1 MKRIQYI
8 AIAALATGFMTL
20 QSCLDLDEPTDD
32 FRPNDITIDEGDIA
46 GNADSVN
53 LINYK
58 ALYTEQQ
65 VDAAAKSLDKYFGM
79 FTTAQYYMCGG
90 KIEDNGSI
98 LRPVSHAYQRYY
110 TLPDVYAQYGVVPHS
125 DFAFAGALVS
135 SYNVSPDWIAGPNGK
150 FIGARNC
157 LTPLLNHKSS
167 NFIPEVKAIA
177 LLLYNYAAIEDVD
190 MYGTIPYNDFKAN
203 KVNPPFKYDDMKTI
217 YTAAEANID
226 TIVNCL
232 RYFDSKPAWYQA
244 KVKGIVNT
252 FSELT
257 RDEKNGVHDM
267 ETWVRFA
274 NSLKLR
280 MAMHMVKAE
289 PQMAQ
294 KWAEEAVKSGVIDD
308 LKYEVGMFPSAYGGV
323 HPLVDI
329 SEVWHDMRFS
339 ASFISLLKSL
349 THPYRSSLCMKNS
362 GDLNNGQG
370 VTLPA
375 ESDQVGIRS
384 GIHTGKGQ
392 TYGSNQFVGFSRIN
406 PKLIEKVP
414 LYLFKWS
421 EIDFLRAEGA
431 LRGWDMGGKAELFY
445 NRAIENSPLFEP
457 GTKFYKGLKSVLLKK
472 YVNVEKPTPYMYK
485 DPTGSSPDMESVTKI
500 GVKWNEA
507 DSKETKLEK
516 IITQKYIALF
526 PNSMEAWGEMRR
538 TGYPRMFPVLNVEEG
553 DGSLK
558 PGDLVR
564 RILFPNSDEASLK
577 DIQTTGLKALGGPDR
592 QATRVWWDVKGKGN
606 F

>member
-8 AIAALATGFMTL
+8 AIAALTTGFMTL
-20 QSCLDLDEPTDD
+20 QSCLDFDEPTDD
-32 FRPNDITIDEGDIA
+32 FRPNDITIDEGDIV
-46 GNADSVN
+46 GEADSVN

-58 ALYTEQQ
+58 ALYTEEQ

-98 LRPVSHAYQRYY
+98 SRPVSHAWQRYY

-167 NFIPEVKAIA
+167 DSIPEVKAIA
-177 LLLYNYAAIEDVD
+177 LLLYNYVAIENVD
-190 MYGTIPYNDFKAN
+190 MYGTIPYNDLKAN
-203 KVNPPFKYDDMKTI
+203 KVDPPFKYDDMKTI
-217 YTAAEANID
+217 YTGVEANID

-244 KVKGIVNT
+244 KVKDIVNN
-252 FSELT
+252 FSEVT
-257 RDEKNGVHDM
+257 RDDKNGVQNM

-289 PQMAQ
+289 PQLAQ

-308 LKYEVGMFPSAYGGV
+308 LKYEVGMFPSAYGKV
-323 HPLVDI
+323 HPLVEI

-349 THPYRSSLCMKNS
+349 THPYSFSLCMRNS
-362 GDLNNGQG
+362 GNLFNDQG

-375 ESDQVGIRS
+375 ETDQVGIRS
-384 GIHTGKGQ
+384 GIHTGMGQ
-392 TYGSNQFVGFSRIN
+392 SYGSNQFIGFSRIN
-406 PKLIEKVP
+406 KMLIENAP
-414 LYLFKWS
+414 LYLFKWA

-445 NRAIENSPLFEP
+445 TRAIENSSIFEP
-457 GTKFYKGLKSVLLKK
+457 GSDLYNSFKPVLSQ
-472 YVNVEKPTPYMYK
+472 YGSVEKPVAYTYK
-485 DPTGSSPDMESVTKI
+485 DPTGSSPDMEGVTKI

-507 DSKETKLEK
+507 DDKETKLEK

-538 TGYPRMFPVLNVEEG
+538 TGYPKMFPVLNVEEG

-564 RILFPNSDEASLK
+564 RILFPNSDDASLK
-577 DIQTTGLKALGGPDR
+577 DIQATGLKALGGPDQ

>member
-8 AIAALATGFMTL
+8 AIAALTTGFMTL
-20 QSCLDLDEPTDD
+20 QSCLDFDEPTDD
-32 FRPNDITIDEGDIA
+32 FRPNDITIDEGDIV
-46 GNADSVN
+46 GEADSVN

-58 ALYTEQQ
+58 ALYTEEQ

-98 LRPVSHAYQRYY
+98 SRPVSHAWQRYY

-167 NFIPEVKAIA
+167 DSIPEVKAIA
-177 LLLYNYAAIEDVD
+177 LLLYNYAAIENVD

-203 KVNPPFKYDDMKTI
+203 KVDPPFKYDDMKTI
-217 YTAAEANID
+217 YTGVEANID

-244 KVKGIVNT
+244 KVKDIVNN
-252 FSELT
+252 FSEVT
-257 RDEKNGVHDM
+257 RDDKNGVQNM

-289 PQMAQ
+289 PQLAQ

-308 LKYEVGMFPSAYGGV
+308 LKYEVGMFPSAYGKV
-323 HPLVDI
+323 HPLVEI

-349 THPYRSSLCMKNS
+349 THPYSFSLCMRNS
-362 GDLNNGQG
+362 GNLFNDQG

-375 ESDQVGIRS
+375 ETDQVGIRS
-384 GIHTGKGQ
+384 GIHTGMGQ
-392 TYGSNQFVGFSRIN
+392 SYGSNQFIGLS
-406 PKLIEKVP
+406 LIH
-414 LYLFKWS
+414 
-421 EIDFLRAEGA
+421 I
-431 LRGWDMGGKAELFY
+431 
-445 NRAIENSPLFEP
+445 
-457 GTKFYKGLKSVLLKK
+457 
-472 YVNVEKPTPYMYK
+472 
-485 DPTGSSPDMESVTKI
+485 
-500 GVKWNEA
+500 
-507 DSKETKLEK
+507 
-516 IITQKYIALF
+516 
-526 PNSMEAWGEMRR
+526 
-538 TGYPRMFPVLNVEEG
+538 
-553 DGSLK
+553 
-558 PGDLVR
+558 
-564 RILFPNSDEASLK
+564 
-577 DIQTTGLKALGGPDR
+577 
-592 QATRVWWDVKGKGN
+592 
-606 F
+606 

>member
-8 AIAALATGFMTL
+8 AIAALTTGFMTL
-20 QSCLDLDEPTDD
+20 QSCLDFDEPTDD
-32 FRPNDITIDEGDIA
+32 FRPNDITIDEGDIV
-46 GNADSVN
+46 GEADSVN

-58 ALYTEQQ
+58 ALYTEEQ

-98 LRPVSHAYQRYY
+98 SRPVSHAWQRYY

-167 NFIPEVKAIA
+167 DSIPEVKAIA
-177 LLLYNYAAIEDVD
+177 LLLYNYAAIENVD

-203 KVNPPFKYDDMKTI
+203 KVDPPFKYDDMKTI
-217 YTAAEANID
+217 YTGVEANID

-244 KVKGIVNT
+244 KVKDIVNN
-252 FSELT
+252 FSEVT
-257 RDEKNGVHDM
+257 RDDKNGVQNM

-289 PQMAQ
+289 PQLAQ

-308 LKYEVGMFPSAYGGV
+308 LKYEVGMFPSAYGKV
-323 HPLVDI
+323 HPLVEI

-349 THPYRSSLCMKNS
+349 THPYSFSLCMRNS
-362 GDLNNGQG
+362 GNLFNDQG

-375 ESDQVGIRS
+375 ETDQVGIRS
-384 GIHTGKGQ
+384 GIHTGMGQ
-392 TYGSNQFVGFSRIN
+392 SYGSNQFIGFSRIN
-406 PKLIEKVP
+406 KMLIENAP
-414 LYLFKWS
+414 LYLFKWA

-445 NRAIENSPLFEP
+445 TRAIENSSIFEP
-457 GTKFYKGLKSVLLKK
+457 GSDLYNSFKPVLSQ
-472 YVNVEKPTPYMYK
+472 YGSVEKPVAYTYK
-485 DPTGSSPDMESVTKI
+485 DPTGSSPDMEGVTKI

-507 DSKETKLEK
+507 DDKETKLEK

-538 TGYPRMFPVLNVEEG
+538 TGYPKMFPVLNVEEG

-564 RILFPNSDEASLK
+564 RILFPNSDDASLK
-577 DIQTTGLKALGGPDR
+577 DIQATGLKALGGPDQ

>member
-8 AIAALATGFMTL
+8 AIAALTTGFMTL
-20 QSCLDLDEPTDD
+20 QSCLDFDEPTDD
-32 FRPNDITIDEGDIA
+32 FRPNDITIDEGDIV
-46 GNADSVN
+46 GEADSVN

-58 ALYTEQQ
+58 ALYTEEQ
-65 VDAAAKSLDKYFGM
+65 VDAAAKSLDKYLGM
-79 FTTAQYYMCGG
+79 LKVAQYCMRGG
-90 KIEDNGSI
+90 KEGQY
-98 LRPVSHAYQRYY
+98 PVSHAYQRIY

-125 DFAFAGALVS
+125 DFAFASELIS
-135 SYNVSPDWIAGPNGK
+135 SYHASQDWISGPNSQ
-150 FIGARNC
+150 FMGARTS
-157 LTPLLNHKSS
+157 LTPLLNHKSCDS
-167 NFIPEVKAIA
+167 IPEVKAIA
-177 LLLYNYAAIEDVD
+177 LLLYNYAAIENVD

-203 KVNPPFKYDDMKTI
+203 KVDPPFKYDDMKTI
-217 YTAAEANID
+217 YTGAEANID

-244 KVKGIVNT
+244 KVNDIVNT
-252 FSELT
+252 FSEVT
-257 RDEKNGVHDM
+257 RDQRNGVQNM

-289 PQMAQ
+289 PQLAQ

-308 LKYEVGMFPSAYGGV
+308 LKYEVGMFPSIYGGA
-323 HPLVDI
+323 HPLVEI
-329 SEVWHDMRFS
+329 SESWADMRFS
-339 ASFISLLKSL
+339 ASFVSLLKSL
-349 THPYRSSLCMKNS
+349 THPYRFSLCMKNS
-362 GDLNNGQG
+362 GDLSNDQG

-392 TYGSNQFVGFSRIN
+392 SYGSNQFVGFSRIN
-406 PKLIEKVP
+406 KFLIEKAP
-414 LYLFKWS
+414 LYLFKWA

-431 LRGWDMGGKAELFY
+431 LRGWDMGGKAEQFY
-445 NRAIENSPLFEP
+445 TRAIENSSFLEP
-457 GTKFYKGLKSVLLKK
+457 GSELSNQLKSILSQ
-472 YVNVEKPTPYMYK
+472 YANVEKPAAYTYK

-507 DSKETKLEK
+507 DDKETKLEK

-538 TGYPRMFPVLNVEEG
+538 TGYPKMFPVLNVEEG

-564 RILFPNSDEASLK
+564 RILFPNSDDASLK
-577 DIQTTGLKALGGPDR
+577 DIQATGLKALGGADQ

>member
-20 QSCLDLDEPTDD
+20 QSCLDFDEPTDD
-32 FRPNDITIDEGDIA
+32 FRPNDITIDEGDIV
-46 GNADSVN
+46 GEADSVN

-58 ALYTEQQ
+58 ALYTEEQ
-65 VDAAAKSLDKYFGM
+65 VDAAVKSLDKYLGM
-79 FTTAQYYMCGG
+79 LKVAQYCMRGG
-90 KIEDNGSI
+90 KEGQY
-98 LRPVSHAYQRYY
+98 PVSHAYQRIY

-125 DFAFAGALVS
+125 DFAFASELIS
-135 SYNVSPDWIAGPNGK
+135 SYHASQDWISGPNGQ
-150 FIGARNC
+150 FMGARTS
-157 LTPLLNHKSS
+157 LTPLLNHKSCDS
-167 NFIPEVKAIA
+167 IPEVKAIA
-177 LLLYNYAAIEDVD
+177 LLLYNYAAIENVD

-203 KVNPPFKYDDMKTI
+203 KVDPPFKYDDMKTI
-217 YTAAEANID
+217 YTGAEANID

-244 KVKGIVNT
+244 KVKDIVNN
-252 FSELT
+252 FSEVT
-257 RDEKNGVHDM
+257 RDDKNGVQNM

-289 PQMAQ
+289 PQLAQ

-308 LKYEVGMFPSAYGGV
+308 LKYEVALFPSIYGGV
-323 HPLVDI
+323 HPLVEI
-329 SEVWHDMRFS
+329 SESWADMRFS
-339 ASFISLLKSL
+339 ASFVSLLKSL
-349 THPYRSSLCMKNS
+349 THPYGFSLCMKNS
-362 GDLNNGQG
+362 GDLSNDQG

-375 ESDQVGIRS
+375 ETDQVGIRS

-392 TYGSNQFVGFSRIN
+392 SYGSNQFVGFSRVS
-406 PKLIEKVP
+406 KFLIEKAP
-414 LYLFKWS
+414 LYLFKWA

-445 NRAIENSPLFEP
+445 TRAIENSSIFEP
-457 GTKFYKGLKSVLLKK
+457 GSDLYNSFKPVLSQ
-472 YVNVEKPTPYMYK
+472 YGRVEKPVAYTYK
-485 DPTGSSPDMESVTKI
+485 DPTGSSPDMEGVTKI

-507 DSKETKLEK
+507 DDKETKLEK

-538 TGYPRMFPVLNVEEG
+538 TGYPKMFPVLNVEEG

-564 RILFPNSDEASLK
+564 RILFPNSDDASLK
-577 DIQTTGLKALGGPDR
+577 DIQATGLKALGGPDQ

>member
-8 AIAALATGFMTL
+8 AIAALTTGFMTL
-20 QSCLDLDEPTDD
+20 QSCLDFDEPTDD
-32 FRPNDITIDEGDIA
+32 FRPNDITIDEGDIV
-46 GNADSVN
+46 GEADSVN

-58 ALYTEQQ
+58 ALYTEEQ

-98 LRPVSHAYQRYY
+98 SRPVSHAWQRYY

-167 NFIPEVKAIA
+167 DSIPEVKAIA
-177 LLLYNYAAIEDVD
+177 LLLYNYAAIENVD

-203 KVNPPFKYDDMKTI
+203 KVDPPFKYDDMKTI
-217 YTAAEANID
+217 YTGVEANID

-244 KVKGIVNT
+244 KVKDIVNN
-252 FSELT
+252 FSEVT
-257 RDEKNGVHDM
+257 RDDKNGVQNM

-289 PQMAQ
+289 PQLAQ

-308 LKYEVGMFPSAYGGV
+308 LKYEVGMFPSAYGKV
-323 HPLVDI
+323 HPLVEI

-349 THPYRSSLCMKNS
+349 THPYSFSLCMRNS
-362 GDLNNGQG
+362 GNLFNDQG

-375 ESDQVGIRS
+375 ETDQVGIRS
-384 GIHTGKGQ
+384 GIHTGMGQ
-392 TYGSNQFVGFSRIN
+392 SYGSNQFIGFSRIN
-406 PKLIEKVP
+406 KMLIENAP
-414 LYLFKWS
+414 LYLFKWA

-445 NRAIENSPLFEP
+445 TRAIENSSIFEP
-457 GTKFYKGLKSVLLKK
+457 GSDLYNSFKPVLSQ
-472 YVNVEKPTPYMYK
+472 YGSVEKPVAYTYK
-485 DPTGSSPDMESVTKI
+485 DPTGSSPDMEGVTKI

-507 DSKETKLEK
+507 DDKETKLEK

-538 TGYPRMFPVLNVEEG
+538 TGYPKMFPVLNVEEG

-558 PGDLVR
+558 PGGLVR
-564 RILFPNSDEASLK
+564 RILFPNSDDASLK
-577 DIQTTGLKALGGPDR
+577 DIQATGLKALGGPDQ

>member
-8 AIAALATGFMTL
+8 AIAALTTGFMTL
-20 QSCLDLDEPTDD
+20 QSCLDFDEPTDD
-32 FRPNDITIDEGDIA
+32 FRPNDITIDEGDIV
-46 GNADSVN
+46 GDADSVN
-53 LINYK
+53 HINYK
-58 ALYTEQQ
+58 ALYTEEQ

-90 KIEDNGSI
+90 KIEEDGRIS
-98 LRPVSHAYQRYY
+98 RPVAHAWQRYY

-125 DFAFAGALVS
+125 DFAYAGALVS
-135 SYNVSPDWIAGPNGK
+135 SYNVSPDWISGPNGI

-167 NFIPEVKAIA
+167 DSIPEVKAIA
-177 LLLYNYAAIEDVD
+177 LLLYNYAAIENVD

-203 KVNPPFKYDDMKTI
+203 KVDPPFKYDDMKTI
-217 YTAAEANID
+217 YTGAEANID

-244 KVKGIVNT
+244 KVKDIVNK
-252 FSELT
+252 FSEVT
-257 RDEKNGVHDM
+257 QDKTNAVKNM
-267 ETWVRFA
+267 ETWARFA

-289 PQMAQ
+289 PQLAQ

-308 LKYEVGMFPSAYGGV
+308 LKYEVGMFPSIYGGV
-323 HPLVDI
+323 HPLVEL
-329 SEVWHDMRFS
+329 SEVWGDMRFS

-349 THPYRSSLCMKNS
+349 THPYSFSLCMRNS
-362 GDLNNGQG
+362 GNLSNDQG

-375 ESDQVGIRS
+375 ETDQVGIRS

-392 TYGSNQFVGFSRIN
+392 SYGSNQFIGFSRIN
-406 PKLIEKVP
+406 KMLIEKAP
-414 LYLFKWS
+414 LYLFKWA

-445 NRAIENSPLFEP
+445 TRAIENSSIFEP
-457 GTKFYKGLKSVLLKK
+457 GSDLYNSFKPVLSQ
-472 YVNVEKPTPYMYK
+472 YGRVEKPVAYTYK
-485 DPTGSSPDMESVTKI
+485 DPTGSSPDMEGVTKI
-500 GVKWNEA
+500 GVKWNET
-507 DSKETKLEK
+507 DDKETKLEK

-538 TGYPRMFPVLNVEEG
+538 TGYPKMFPVLNVEEG

-564 RILFPNSDEASLK
+564 RILFPNSDDASLK
-577 DIQTTGLKALGGPDR
+577 DIQATGLKALGGPDQ

>member
-8 AIAALATGFMTL
+8 AIAALTTGFMTL
-20 QSCLDLDEPTDD
+20 QSCLDFDEPTDD
-32 FRPNDITIDEGDIA
+32 FRPNDITIDEGDIV
-46 GNADSVN
+46 GEADSVN

-58 ALYTEQQ
+58 ALYTEEQ

-98 LRPVSHAYQRYY
+98 SRPVSHAWQRYY

-167 NFIPEVKAIA
+167 DSIPEVKAIA
-177 LLLYNYAAIEDVD
+177 LLLYNYAAIENVD

-203 KVNPPFKYDDMKTI
+203 KVDPPFKYDDMKTI
-217 YTAAEANID
+217 YTGVEANID

-244 KVKGIVNT
+244 KVKDIVNN
-252 FSELT
+252 FSEVT
-257 RDEKNGVHDM
+257 RDDKNGVQNM

-289 PQMAQ
+289 PQLAQ

-308 LKYEVGMFPSAYGGV
+308 LKYEVGMFPSAYGKV
-323 HPLVDI
+323 HPLVEI

-349 THPYRSSLCMKNS
+349 THPYSFSLCMRNS
-362 GDLNNGQG
+362 GNLFNDQG

-375 ESDQVGIRS
+375 ETDQVGIRS
-384 GIHTGKGQ
+384 GIHTGMGQ
-392 TYGSNQFVGFSRIN
+392 SYGSNQFIGFSRIN
-406 PKLIEKVP
+406 KMLIENAP
-414 LYLFKWS
+414 LYLFKWA

-445 NRAIENSPLFEP
+445 TRAIENSSIFEP
-457 GTKFYKGLKSVLLKK
+457 GSDLYNSFKPVLSQ
-472 YVNVEKPTPYMYK
+472 YGSVEKPVAYTYK
-485 DPTGSSPDMESVTKI
+485 DPTGSSPDMEGVTKI
-500 GVKWNEA
+500 GVKWNET
-507 DSKETKLEK
+507 DDKETKLEK

-538 TGYPRMFPVLNVEEG
+538 TGYPKMFPVLNVEEG

-564 RILFPNSDEASLK
+564 RILFPNSDDASLK
-577 DIQTTGLKALGGPDR
+577 DIQATGLKALGGPDQ

>member
-8 AIAALATGFMTL
+8 AIAALTTGFMTL
-20 QSCLDLDEPTDD
+20 QSCLDFDEPTDD
-32 FRPNDITIDEGDIA
+32 FRPNDITIDEGDIV
-46 GNADSVN
+46 GEADSVN

-79 FTTAQYYMCGG
+79 LKVAQYCMRGG
-90 KIEDNGSI
+90 KDGQY
-98 LRPVSHAYQRYY
+98 PVSHAYQRNY

-125 DFAFAGALVS
+125 DFAFASELIS
-135 SYNVSPDWIAGPNGK
+135 SYHASQDWIAGPNGQ
-150 FIGARNC
+150 FTGARTS
-157 LTPLLNHKSS
+157 LTPLLNHKSCDS
-167 NFIPEVKAIA
+167 IPEVKAIT
-177 LLLYNYAAIEDVD
+177 LLLYNYAAIENVD

-203 KVNPPFKYDDMKTI
+203 KVDPPFKYDDMKTI
-217 YTAAEANID
+217 YTGAEANID

-244 KVKGIVNT
+244 KVKDIVNN
-252 FSELT
+252 FSEVT
-257 RDEKNGVHDM
+257 RDDRNGVQNM
-267 ETWVRFA
+267 ETWIRFA

-289 PQMAQ
+289 PQLAQ

-308 LKYEVGMFPSAYGGV
+308 LKYEVGMFPSIYGGA
-323 HPLVDI
+323 HPLVEI
-329 SEVWHDMRFS
+329 SESWADIRFS
-339 ASFISLLKSL
+339 ASFVSLLKSL
-349 THPYRSSLCMKNS
+349 THPYRFSLCMKNS
-362 GDLNNGQG
+362 GDLSNDQG

-392 TYGSNQFVGFSRIN
+392 SYGSNPFVGFSRIN
-406 PKLIEKVP
+406 KFLIEKAP
-414 LYLFKWS
+414 LYLFKWA

-431 LRGWDMGGKAELFY
+431 LRGWDMGGKAEQFY
-445 NRAIENSPLFEP
+445 TRAIENSSFLEP
-457 GTKFYKGLKSVLLKK
+457 GTELSNQLKTILSQ
-472 YVNVEKPTPYMYK
+472 YANVEAPAAYTYK
-485 DPTGSSPDMESVTKI
+485 DPTGTSPDMESVTKI

-507 DSKETKLEK
+507 DDKETKLEK

-538 TGYPRMFPVLNVEEG
+538 TGYPKMFPVLNVEEG

-558 PGDLVR
+558 AGDLVR
-564 RILFPNSDEASLK
+564 RILFPNSDDASLK
-577 DIQTTGLKALGGPDR
+577 DIQATGLKALGGPD
-592 QATRVWWDVKGKGN
+592 QQGTRVWWDVKGKGN

>member
-8 AIAALATGFMTL
+8 AIAALTTGFMTL
-20 QSCLDLDEPTDD
+20 QSCLDFDEPTDD
-32 FRPNDITIDEGDIA
+32 FRPNDITIDEGDIV
-46 GNADSVN
+46 GEADSVN

-58 ALYTEQQ
+58 ALYTEEQ

-79 FTTAQYYMCGG
+79 LKAAQYCMRGG
-90 KIEDNGSI
+90 KEGQY
-98 LRPVSHAYQRYY
+98 PVSHAYQRYY

-125 DFAFAGALVS
+125 DFAFASELIS
-135 SYNVSPDWIAGPNGK
+135 SYHASQDWISGPNGQ
-150 FIGARNC
+150 FMGARTS

-167 NFIPEVKAIA
+167 DSIPEVKAIA
-177 LLLYNYAAIEDVD
+177 LLLYNYAAIENVD

-203 KVNPPFKYDDMKTI
+203 KVDPPFKYDDMKTI
-217 YTAAEANID
+217 YTGAEANID

-244 KVKGIVNT
+244 KVKDIVNK
-252 FSELT
+252 FSEVT
-257 RDEKNGVHDM
+257 QDKTNGVKNM

-289 PQMAQ
+289 PQLAQ

-308 LKYEVGMFPSAYGGV
+308 LKYEVALFPSQYGGV
-323 HPLVDI
+323 HPLVEI
-329 SEVWHDMRFS
+329 SESWSDMRFS
-339 ASFISLLKSL
+339 ASFISLLKTL
-349 THPYRSSLCMKNS
+349 THPYSFSLCMRNS
-362 GDLNNGQG
+362 GNLNNDQG

-375 ESDQVGIRS
+375 ETDQVGIRS

-392 TYGSNQFVGFSRIN
+392 SYGSNQFIGFSRIN
-406 PKLIEKVP
+406 KMLIEKAP
-414 LYLFKWS
+414 LYLFKWA

-445 NRAIENSPLFEP
+445 NRAIENSSFLEP
-457 GTKFYKGLKSVLLKK
+457 GSELYNSLKPVLSQ
-472 YVNVEKPTPYMYK
+472 YANVEKPAAYTYK
-485 DPTGSSPDMESVTKI
+485 DPTGSSPDIESVTKI

-507 DSKETKLEK
+507 DDKETKLEK

-538 TGYPRMFPVLNVEEG
+538 TGYPKMFPVLNVEEG

-564 RILFPNSDEASLK
+564 RILFPNSDDASLK
-577 DIQTTGLKALGGPDR
+577 DIQATGLKALGGPDQ

>member
-8 AIAALATGFMTL
+8 AIAALTTGFMTL
-20 QSCLDLDEPTDD
+20 QSCLDFDEPTDD
-32 FRPNDITIDEGDIA
+32 FRPNDITIDEGDIV
-46 GNADSVN
+46 GEADSVN

-58 ALYTEQQ
+58 ALYTEEQ
-65 VDAAAKSLDKYFGM
+65 VDAAAKSLDKYLGM
-79 FTTAQYYMCGG
+79 LKVAQYCMRGG
-90 KIEDNGSI
+90 KEGQY
-98 LRPVSHAYQRYY
+98 PVSHAYQRIY

-125 DFAFAGALVS
+125 DFAFASELIS
-135 SYNVSPDWIAGPNGK
+135 SYHASQDWISGPNGQ
-150 FIGARNC
+150 FMGARTS
-157 LTPLLNHKSS
+157 LTPLLNHKSCDS
-167 NFIPEVKAIA
+167 IPEVKAIA
-177 LLLYNYAAIEDVD
+177 LLLYNYAAIENVD

-203 KVNPPFKYDDMKTI
+203 KVDPPFKYDDMKTI
-217 YTAAEANID
+217 YTGAEANID

-244 KVKGIVNT
+244 KVKDIVNK
-252 FSELT
+252 FSEVT
-257 RDEKNGVHDM
+257 HDQRNGVKNM

-289 PQMAQ
+289 PQLAQ

-308 LKYEVGMFPSAYGGV
+308 LKYEVALFPSIYGGV
-323 HPLVDI
+323 HPLVEI
-329 SEVWHDMRFS
+329 SESWADMRFS

-349 THPYRSSLCMKNS
+349 THPYRFSLCMKNS
-362 GDLNNGQG
+362 GDLSNDQG

-375 ESDQVGIRS
+375 ETDQVGIRS

-392 TYGSNQFVGFSRIN
+392 SYGSNQFVGFSRVS
-406 PKLIEKVP
+406 KFLIEKAP
-414 LYLFKWS
+414 LYLFKWA

-445 NRAIENSPLFEP
+445 TRAIENSSIFEP
-457 GTKFYKGLKSVLLKK
+457 GSDLYNSFKPVLSQ
-472 YVNVEKPTPYMYK
+472 YGSVEKPVAYTYK

-507 DSKETKLEK
+507 DDKEKKLEK

-538 TGYPRMFPVLNVEEG
+538 TGYPKMFPVLNVEEG

-564 RILFPNSDEASLK
+564 RILFPNSDDASLK
-577 DIQTTGLKALGGPDR
+577 DIQATGLKALGGPDQ

>member
-8 AIAALATGFMTL
+8 AIAALTTGFMTL
-20 QSCLDLDEPTDD
+20 QSCLDFDEPTDD
-32 FRPNDITIDEGDIA
+32 FRPNDITIDEGDIV
-46 GNADSVN
+46 GEADSVN

-58 ALYTEQQ
+58 ALYTEEQ

-79 FTTAQYYMCGG
+79 LKAAQYCMRGG
-90 KIEDNGSI
+90 KEGQY
-98 LRPVSHAYQRYY
+98 PVSHAYQRYY

-125 DFAFAGALVS
+125 DFAFASELIS
-135 SYNVSPDWIAGPNGK
+135 SYHASQDWIAGPNGQ
-150 FIGARNC
+150 FMGARTS

-167 NFIPEVKAIA
+167 DSIPEVKAIA
-177 LLLYNYAAIEDVD
+177 LLLYNYAAIENVD

-203 KVNPPFKYDDMKTI
+203 KVDPPFKYDDMKTI
-217 YTAAEANID
+217 YTGAEANID

-244 KVKGIVNT
+244 KVKDIVNK
-252 FSELT
+252 FSEVT
-257 RDEKNGVHDM
+257 QDKTNGVKNM

-289 PQMAQ
+289 PQLAQ

-308 LKYEVGMFPSAYGGV
+308 LKYEVGLFPSIYGGV
-323 HPLVDI
+323 HPLVEI
-329 SEVWHDMRFS
+329 SESWADMRFS

-349 THPYRSSLCMKNS
+349 THPYSFSLCMKNS
-362 GDLNNGQG
+362 GNLSNDQG

-375 ESDQVGIRS
+375 ETDQVGIRS

-392 TYGSNQFVGFSRIN
+392 SYGSNPFIGFSRIN
-406 PKLIEKVP
+406 KMLIEKAP
-414 LYLFKWS
+414 LYLFKWA

-431 LRGWDMGGKAELFY
+431 LRGWDMGGKAESFY
-445 NRAIENSPLFEP
+445 NRAIENSSFLDP
-457 GTKFYKGLKSVLLKK
+457 GSKLYNSFKPILSK
-472 YVNVEKPTPYMYK
+472 YINVEKPTAYTYK

-507 DSKETKLEK
+507 DDKETKLEK

-538 TGYPRMFPVLNVEEG
+538 TGYPKMFPVLNVEEG

-558 PGDLVR
+558 PGGLVR
-564 RILFPNSDEASLK
+564 RILFPNSDDASLK
-577 DIQTTGLKALGGPDR
+577 DIQATGLKALGGPDQ

>member
-8 AIAALATGFMTL
+8 AIAALTTGFMTL
-20 QSCLDLDEPTDD
+20 QSCLDFDEPTDD
-32 FRPNDITIDEGDIA
+32 FRPNDITIDEGDIV
-46 GNADSVN
+46 GEADSVN

-58 ALYTEQQ
+58 ALYTEEQ

-98 LRPVSHAYQRYY
+98 SRPVSHAWQRYY

-167 NFIPEVKAIA
+167 DSIPEVKAIA
-177 LLLYNYAAIEDVD
+177 LLLYNYAAIENVD
-190 MYGTIPYNDFKAN
+190 MYGTIPYNDLKAN
-203 KVNPPFKYDDMKTI
+203 KVDPPFKYDDMKTI
-217 YTAAEANID
+217 YTGVEANID

-244 KVKGIVNT
+244 KVKDIVNN
-252 FSELT
+252 FSEVT
-257 RDEKNGVHDM
+257 RDDKNGVQNM

-289 PQMAQ
+289 PQLAQ

-308 LKYEVGMFPSAYGGV
+308 LKYEVGMFPSAYGKV
-323 HPLVDI
+323 HPLVEI

-349 THPYRSSLCMKNS
+349 THPYSFSLCMRNS
-362 GDLNNGQG
+362 GNLFNDQG

-375 ESDQVGIRS
+375 ETDQVGIRS
-384 GIHTGKGQ
+384 GIHTGMGQ
-392 TYGSNQFVGFSRIN
+392 SYGSNQFIGFSRIN
-406 PKLIEKVP
+406 KMLIENAP
-414 LYLFKWS
+414 LYLFKWA

-431 LRGWDMGGKAELFY
+431 LRGWDMGGKAEQFY
-445 NRAIENSPLFEP
+445 TRAIENSAFLEP
-457 GTKFYKGLKSVLLKK
+457 GSDIYNALKPVLSQ
-472 YVNVEKPTPYMYK
+472 YANVEEPVAYTYK

-507 DSKETKLEK
+507 DDKETKLEK

-538 TGYPRMFPVLNVEEG
+538 TGYPKMFPVLNVEEG

-564 RILFPNSDEASLK
+564 RILFPNSDDASLK
-577 DIQTTGLKALGGPDR
+577 DIQATGLKALGGPDQ

>member
-20 QSCLDLDEPTDD
+20 QSCLDFDEPTDD

-252 FSELT
+252 FSEVT

-289 PQMAQ
+289 PQLAQ
-294 KWAEEAVKSGVIDD
+294 KWAEAAVKSGVIDD

-329 SEVWHDMRFS
+329 SEVWRDMRFS

-349 THPYRSSLCMKNS
+349 THPYCLSLCMKNS
-362 GDLNNGQG
+362 GDLNNDQG
-370 VTLPA
+370 VTLRA
-375 ESDQVGIRS
+375 ETDRVGIRS

-392 TYGSNQFVGFSRIN
+392 EYGSNQFVGFSRIN
-406 PKLIEKVP
+406 PKLIEKAP

-538 TGYPRMFPVLNVEEG
+538 TGYPKMFPVLNVEEG

>member
-8 AIAALATGFMTL
+8 AIAALTTGFMTL
-20 QSCLDLDEPTDD
+20 QSCLDFDEPTDD
-32 FRPNDITIDEGDIA
+32 FRPNDITIDEGDIV
-46 GNADSVN
+46 GEADSVN

-58 ALYTEQQ
+58 ALYTEEQ
-65 VDAAAKSLDKYFGM
+65 VDAAAKSLDKYLGM
-79 FTTAQYYMCGG
+79 LKVAQYCMRGG
-90 KIEDNGSI
+90 KEGQY
-98 LRPVSHAYQRYY
+98 PVSHAYQRIY

-125 DFAFAGALVS
+125 DFAFASELIS
-135 SYNVSPDWIAGPNGK
+135 SYHASQDWISGPNGQ
-150 FIGARNC
+150 FMGARTS
-157 LTPLLNHKSS
+157 LTPLLNHKSCDS
-167 NFIPEVKAIA
+167 IPEVKAIA
-177 LLLYNYAAIEDVD
+177 LLLYNYAAIENVD

-203 KVNPPFKYDDMKTI
+203 KVDPPFKYDDMKTI
-217 YTAAEANID
+217 YTGAEANID

-244 KVKGIVNT
+244 KVKDIVNK
-252 FSELT
+252 FSEVT
-257 RDEKNGVHDM
+257 HDQRNGVKNM
-267 ETWVRFA
+267 ETWIRFA

-289 PQMAQ
+289 PQLAQ

-308 LKYEVGMFPSAYGGV
+308 LKYEVALFPSIYGGV
-323 HPLVDI
+323 HPLVEI
-329 SEVWHDMRFS
+329 SESWADMRFS
-339 ASFISLLKSL
+339 ASFVSLLKSL
-349 THPYRSSLCMKNS
+349 THPYRFSLCMKNS
-362 GDLNNGQG
+362 GDLNNDQG

-392 TYGSNQFVGFSRIN
+392 SYGSNQFVGFSRVN
-406 PKLIEKVP
+406 KFLIEKAP
-414 LYLFKWS
+414 LYLFKWA

-431 LRGWDMGGKAELFY
+431 LRGWDMGGKAEQFY
-445 NRAIENSPLFEP
+445 TRAIENSSFLEP
-457 GTKFYKGLKSVLLKK
+457 GSELSNQLKSILSQ
-472 YVNVEKPTPYMYK
+472 YANVEEPVAYTYK

-500 GVKWNEA
+500 GVKWNET
-507 DSKETKLEK
+507 DDKETKLEK

-538 TGYPRMFPVLNVEEG
+538 TGYPKMFPVLNVEEG

-558 PGDLVR
+558 AGDLVR
-564 RILFPNSDEASLK
+564 RILFPNSDDASLK
-577 DIQTTGLKALGGPDR
+577 DIQATGLKALGGPD
-592 QATRVWWDVKGKGN
+592 QQGTRVWWDVKGKGN

>member
-20 QSCLDLDEPTDD
+20 QSCLDFDEPTDD
-32 FRPNDITIDEGDIA
+32 FRPNDITIDEGDIV
-46 GNADSVN
+46 GEADSVN

-58 ALYTEQQ
+58 ALYTEEQ
-65 VDAAAKSLDKYFGM
+65 VDAAAKSLDKYLGM
-79 FTTAQYYMCGG
+79 LKVAQYCMRGG
-90 KIEDNGSI
+90 KEGQY
-98 LRPVSHAYQRYY
+98 PVSHAYQRIY

-125 DFAFAGALVS
+125 DFAFASELIS
-135 SYNVSPDWIAGPNGK
+135 SYHASQDWISGPNGQ
-150 FIGARNC
+150 FMGARTS
-157 LTPLLNHKSS
+157 LTPLLNHKSCDS
-167 NFIPEVKAIA
+167 IPEVKAIA
-177 LLLYNYAAIEDVD
+177 LLLYNYAAIENVD

-203 KVNPPFKYDDMKTI
+203 KVDPPFKYDDMKTI
-217 YTAAEANID
+217 YTGAEANID

-244 KVKGIVNT
+244 KVKDIVNK
-252 FSELT
+252 FSEVT
-257 RDEKNGVHDM
+257 HDQRNGVKNM
-267 ETWVRFA
+267 ETWIRFA

-289 PQMAQ
+289 PQLAQ

-308 LKYEVGMFPSAYGGV
+308 LKYEVALFPSIYGGV
-323 HPLVDI
+323 HPLVEI
-329 SEVWHDMRFS
+329 SESWADMRFS
-339 ASFISLLKSL
+339 ASFVSLLKSL
-349 THPYRSSLCMKNS
+349 THPYRFSLCMKNS
-362 GDLNNGQG
+362 GDLNNDQG

-392 TYGSNQFVGFSRIN
+392 SYGSNQFVGFSRVN
-406 PKLIEKVP
+406 KFLIEKAP
-414 LYLFKWS
+414 LYLFKWA

-431 LRGWDMGGKAELFY
+431 LRGWDMGGKAEQFY
-445 NRAIENSPLFEP
+445 TRAIENSSFLEP
-457 GTKFYKGLKSVLLKK
+457 GSELSNQLKSILSQ
-472 YVNVEKPTPYMYK
+472 YANVEEPVAYTYK

-500 GVKWNEA
+500 GVKWNET
-507 DSKETKLEK
+507 DDKETKLEK

-538 TGYPRMFPVLNVEEG
+538 TGYPKMFPVLNVEEG

-558 PGDLVR
+558 AGDLVR
-564 RILFPNSDEASLK
+564 RILFPNSDDASLK
-577 DIQTTGLKALGGPDR
+577 DIQATGLKALGGPD
-592 QATRVWWDVKGKGN
+592 QQGTRVWWDVKGKGN

>member
-8 AIAALATGFMTL
+8 AIAALTTGFMTL
-20 QSCLDLDEPTDD
+20 QSCLDFDEPTDD
-32 FRPNDITIDEGDIA
+32 FRPNDITIDEGDIV
-46 GNADSVN
+46 GEADSVN

-58 ALYTEQQ
+58 ALYTEEQ

-98 LRPVSHAYQRYY
+98 SRPVSHAWQRYY

-125 DFAFAGALVS
+125 DFAYAGALVS

-167 NFIPEVKAIA
+167 DSIPEVKAIA
-177 LLLYNYAAIEDVD
+177 LLLYNYAVIENVD

-203 KVNPPFKYDDMKTI
+203 KVDPPFKYDDMKTI
-217 YTAAEANID
+217 YTGAEANID

-244 KVKGIVNT
+244 KVKDIVNN
-252 FSELT
+252 FSEVT
-257 RDEKNGVHDM
+257 RDDKNGVQNM

-289 PQMAQ
+289 PQLAQ

-308 LKYEVGMFPSAYGGV
+308 LKYEVGMYPSAYGKV
-323 HPLVDI
+323 HPLVEI
-329 SEVWHDMRFS
+329 SEVWADMRFS

-349 THPYRSSLCMKNS
+349 THPYRFSLCMRNS
-362 GDLNNGQG
+362 GDLFNDQG

-375 ESDQVGIRS
+375 ETDQVGIRS

-406 PKLIEKVP
+406 KMLIENAP
-414 LYLFKWS
+414 LYLFKWA

-445 NRAIENSPLFEP
+445 TRAIENSSIFEP
-457 GTKFYKGLKSVLLKK
+457 GSDLYNSFKPVLSQ
-472 YVNVEKPTPYMYK
+472 YGRVEKPVAYTYK
-485 DPTGSSPDMESVTKI
+485 DPTGSSPDMEGVTKI

-507 DSKETKLEK
+507 DDKETKLEK

-538 TGYPRMFPVLNVEEG
+538 TGYPKMFPVLNVEEG

-558 PGDLVR
+558 AGDLVR
-564 RILFPNSDEASLK
+564 RILFPNSDDASLK
-577 DIQTTGLKALGGPDR
+577 DIQATGLKALGGPDQ

>member
-8 AIAALATGFMTL
+8 AIAALTTGFMTL
-20 QSCLDLDEPTDD
+20 QSCLDFDEPTDD
-32 FRPNDITIDEGDIA
+32 FRPNDITIDEGDIV
-46 GNADSVN
+46 GEADSVN

-58 ALYTEQQ
+58 ALYTEEQ

-98 LRPVSHAYQRYY
+98 SRPVSHAWQRYY

-167 NFIPEVKAIA
+167 DSIPEVKAIA
-177 LLLYNYAAIEDVD
+177 LLLYNYAAIENVD
-190 MYGTIPYNDFKAN
+190 MYGTIPYNDLKAN
-203 KVNPPFKYDDMKTI
+203 KVDPPFKYDDMKTI
-217 YTAAEANID
+217 YTGVEANID

-244 KVKGIVNT
+244 KVKDIVNN
-252 FSELT
+252 FSEVT
-257 RDEKNGVHDM
+257 RDDKNGVQNM

-289 PQMAQ
+289 PQLAQ

-308 LKYEVGMFPSAYGGV
+308 LKYEVGMFPSAYGKV
-323 HPLVDI
+323 HPLVEI

-349 THPYRSSLCMKNS
+349 THPYSFSLCMRNS
-362 GDLNNGQG
+362 GNLFNDQG

-375 ESDQVGIRS
+375 ETDQVGIRS
-384 GIHTGKGQ
+384 GIHTGMGQ
-392 TYGSNQFVGFSRIN
+392 SYGSNQFIGFSRIN
-406 PKLIEKVP
+406 KMLIENAP
-414 LYLFKWS
+414 LYLFKWA

-431 LRGWDMGGKAELFY
+431 LRGWDIGGKAELFY
-445 NRAIENSPLFEP
+445 TRAIENSSIFEP
-457 GTKFYKGLKSVLLKK
+457 GSDLYNSFKPVLSQ
-472 YVNVEKPTPYMYK
+472 YGSVEKPVAYTYK
-485 DPTGSSPDMESVTKI
+485 DPTGSSPDMEGVTKI

-507 DSKETKLEK
+507 DDKETKLEK

-538 TGYPRMFPVLNVEEG
+538 TGYPKMFPVLNVEEG

-564 RILFPNSDEASLK
+564 RILFPNSDDASLK
-577 DIQTTGLKALGGPDR
+577 DIQATGLKALGGPDQ

>member
-8 AIAALATGFMTL
+8 AIAALITGFMTL
-20 QSCLDLDEPTDD
+20 QSCLDFDEPTDD
-32 FRPNDITIDEGDIA
+32 FRPNDITIDEGDIV
-46 GNADSVN
+46 GEADSVN

-58 ALYTEQQ
+58 ALYTEEQ

-98 LRPVSHAYQRYY
+98 SRPVSHAWQRYY

-167 NFIPEVKAIA
+167 DSIPEVKAIA
-177 LLLYNYAAIEDVD
+177 LLLYNYAAIENVD

-203 KVNPPFKYDDMKTI
+203 KVDPPFKYDDMKTI
-217 YTAAEANID
+217 YTGVEANID

-244 KVKGIVNT
+244 KVKDIVNN
-252 FSELT
+252 FSEVT
-257 RDEKNGVHDM
+257 RDDKNGVQNM

-289 PQMAQ
+289 PQLAQ

-308 LKYEVGMFPSAYGGV
+308 LKYEVGMFPSAYGKV
-323 HPLVDI
+323 HPLVEI

-349 THPYRSSLCMKNS
+349 THPYSFSLCMRNS
-362 GDLNNGQG
+362 GNLFNDQG

-375 ESDQVGIRS
+375 ETDQVGIRS
-384 GIHTGKGQ
+384 GIHTGMGQ
-392 TYGSNQFVGFSRIN
+392 SYGSNQFIGFSRIN
-406 PKLIEKVP
+406 KMLIENAP
-414 LYLFKWS
+414 LYLFKWA

-445 NRAIENSPLFEP
+445 TRAIENSSIFEP
-457 GTKFYKGLKSVLLKK
+457 GSDLYNSFKPVLSQ
-472 YVNVEKPTPYMYK
+472 YGSVEKPVAYTYK
-485 DPTGSSPDMESVTKI
+485 DPTGSSPDMEGVTKI
-500 GVKWNEA
+500 GVKWNET
-507 DSKETKLEK
+507 DDKETKLEK

-538 TGYPRMFPVLNVEEG
+538 TGYPKMFPVLNVEEG

-564 RILFPNSDEASLK
+564 RILFPNSDDASLK
-577 DIQTTGLKALGGPDR
+577 DIQATGLKALGGPDQ

>member
-8 AIAALATGFMTL
+8 AIAALTTGFMTL
-20 QSCLDLDEPTDD
+20 QSCLDFDEPTDD
-32 FRPNDITIDEGDIA
+32 FRPNDITIDEGDIV
-46 GNADSVN
+46 GEADSVN

-58 ALYTEQQ
+58 ALYTEEQ

-98 LRPVSHAYQRYY
+98 SRPVSHAWQRYY

-167 NFIPEVKAIA
+167 DSIPEVRAIA
-177 LLLYNYAAIEDVD
+177 LLLYNYAAIENVD

-203 KVNPPFKYDDMKTI
+203 KVDPPFKYDDMKTI
-217 YTAAEANID
+217 YTGVEANID

-244 KVKGIVNT
+244 KVKDIVNN
-252 FSELT
+252 FSEVT
-257 RDEKNGVHDM
+257 RDDKNGVQNM

-289 PQMAQ
+289 PQLAQ

-308 LKYEVGMFPSAYGGV
+308 LKYEVGMFPSAYGKV
-323 HPLVDI
+323 HPLVEI

-349 THPYRSSLCMKNS
+349 THPYSFSLCMRNS
-362 GDLNNGQG
+362 GNLFNDQG

-375 ESDQVGIRS
+375 ETDQVGIRS
-384 GIHTGKGQ
+384 GIHTGMGQ
-392 TYGSNQFVGFSRIN
+392 SYGSNQFIGFSRIN
-406 PKLIEKVP
+406 KMLIENAP
-414 LYLFKWS
+414 LYLFKWA

-445 NRAIENSPLFEP
+445 TRAIENSSIFEP
-457 GTKFYKGLKSVLLKK
+457 GSDLYNSFKPVLSQ
-472 YVNVEKPTPYMYK
+472 YGSVEKPVAYTYK
-485 DPTGSSPDMESVTKI
+485 DPTGSSPDMEGVTKI

-507 DSKETKLEK
+507 DDKETKLEK

-538 TGYPRMFPVLNVEEG
+538 TGYPKMFPVLNVEEG

-564 RILFPNSDEASLK
+564 RILFPNSDDASLK
-577 DIQTTGLKALGGPDR
+577 DIQATGLKALGGPDQ

>member
-8 AIAALATGFMTL
+8 AIAALTTGFMTL
-20 QSCLDLDEPTDD
+20 QSCLDFDEPTDD
-32 FRPNDITIDEGDIA
+32 FRPNDITIDEGDIV
-46 GNADSVN
+46 GEADSVN

-58 ALYTEQQ
+58 ALYTEEQ

-98 LRPVSHAYQRYY
+98 SRPVSHAWQRYY

-167 NFIPEVKAIA
+167 DSIPEVKAIA
-177 LLLYNYAAIEDVD
+177 LLLYNYAAIENVD
-190 MYGTIPYNDFKAN
+190 MYGTIPYNDLKAN
-203 KVNPPFKYDDMKTI
+203 KVDPPFKYDDMKTI
-217 YTAAEANID
+217 YTGVEANID

-244 KVKGIVNT
+244 KVKDIVNN
-252 FSELT
+252 FSEVT
-257 RDEKNGVHDM
+257 RDDKNGVQNM

-289 PQMAQ
+289 PQLAQ

-308 LKYEVGMFPSAYGGV
+308 LKYEVGMFPSAYGKV
-323 HPLVDI
+323 HPLVEI

-349 THPYRSSLCMKNS
+349 THPYSFSLCMRNS
-362 GDLNNGQG
+362 GNLFNDQG

-375 ESDQVGIRS
+375 ETDQVGIRS
-384 GIHTGKGQ
+384 GIHTGMGQ
-392 TYGSNQFVGFSRIN
+392 SYGSNQFIGFSRIN
-406 PKLIEKVP
+406 KMLIENAP
-414 LYLFKWS
+414 LYLFKWA

-445 NRAIENSPLFEP
+445 TRAIENSSIFEP
-457 GTKFYKGLKSVLLKK
+457 GSDLYNSFKPVLSQ
-472 YVNVEKPTPYMYK
+472 YGSVEKPVAYTYK
-485 DPTGSSPDMESVTKI
+485 DPTGSSPDMEGVTKI

-507 DSKETKLEK
+507 DDKETKLEK

-538 TGYPRMFPVLNVEEG
+538 TGYPKMFPVLNVEEG

-564 RILFPNSDEASLK
+564 RILFPNSDDASLK
-577 DIQTTGLKALGGPDR
+577 DIQATGLKALGGPDQ

>member
-8 AIAALATGFMTL
+8 AIAALTTGFMTL
-20 QSCLDLDEPTDD
+20 QSCLDFDEPTDD
-32 FRPNDITIDEGDIA
+32 FRPNDITIDEGDIV
-46 GNADSVN
+46 GEADSVN

-65 VDAAAKSLDKYFGM
+65 VDAAAKNLDKYFGM
-79 FTTAQYYMCGG
+79 LKVAQYCMSGG
-90 KIEDNGSI
+90 KDGQY
-98 LRPVSHAYQRYY
+98 PVSHAYQRYY

-125 DFAFAGALVS
+125 DFAFASELIS
-135 SYNVSPDWIAGPNGK
+135 SYNVSQDWISGPNGL
-150 FIGARNC
+150 FTGARTS
-157 LTPLLNHKSS
+157 LTPLLNHKSCDS
-167 NFIPEVKAIA
+167 IPEVKAIA
-177 LLLYNYAAIEDVD
+177 LLLYNYAAIENVD

-217 YTAAEANID
+217 YTGAEANID

-244 KVKGIVNT
+244 KVKDIVNK
-252 FSELT
+252 FSEVT
-257 RDEKNGVHDM
+257 RDQRNGVKNM

-289 PQMAQ
+289 PQLAQ

-308 LKYEVGMFPSAYGGV
+308 LKYEVAMFPSIYGGA
-323 HPLVDI
+323 HPLVEI
-329 SEVWHDMRFS
+329 SESWADMRFS
-339 ASFISLLKSL
+339 ASFVSLLKSL
-349 THPYRSSLCMKNS
+349 THPYRFSLCMKNS
-362 GDLNNGQG
+362 GDLSNDQG
-370 VTLPA
+370 VVTLPK
-375 ESDQVGIRS
+375 ETDQVGIRS

-392 TYGSNQFVGFSRIN
+392 SYGSNQFVGFSRVN
-406 PKLIEKVP
+406 KFLIEKAP
-414 LYLFKWS
+414 LYLFKWA

-445 NRAIENSPLFEP
+445 TRAIENSSFLEP
-457 GTKFYKGLKSVLLKK
+457 GSELSNQFKSILSQ
-472 YVNVEKPTPYMYK
+472 YANVEKPAAYTYK

-507 DSKETKLEK
+507 DDKETKLEK

-538 TGYPRMFPVLNVEEG
+538 TGYPKMFPVLNVEEG

-564 RILFPNSDEASLK
+564 RILFPNSDDASLK
-577 DIQTTGLKALGGPDR
+577 DIQATGLKALGGADQ

>member
-8 AIAALATGFMTL
+8 AIAALTTGFMTL
-20 QSCLDLDEPTDD
+20 QSCLDFDEPTDD
-32 FRPNDITIDEGDIA
+32 FRPNDITIDEGDIV
-46 GNADSVN
+46 GEADSVN

-58 ALYTEQQ
+58 ALYTEEQ

-79 FTTAQYYMCGG
+79 LKAAQYCMRGG
-90 KIEDNGSI
+90 KEGQY
-98 LRPVSHAYQRYY
+98 PVSHAYQRYY
-110 TLPDVYAQYGVVPHS
+110 TLSDVYAQYGVVPHS
-125 DFAFAGALVS
+125 DFAFASELIS
-135 SYNVSPDWIAGPNGK
+135 SYHASQDWITGPNGQ
-150 FIGARNC
+150 FMGARTS

-167 NFIPEVKAIA
+167 DSIPEVKAIA
-177 LLLYNYAAIEDVD
+177 LLLYNYAAIENVD

-203 KVNPPFKYDDMKTI
+203 KVDPPFKYDDMKTI
-217 YTAAEANID
+217 YTGAEANID

-244 KVKGIVNT
+244 KVKDIVNK
-252 FSELT
+252 FSEIT
-257 RDEKNGVHDM
+257 QDKTNGVKNM

-289 PQMAQ
+289 PQLAQ

-308 LKYEVGMFPSAYGGV
+308 LKYEVALFPSQYGGV
-323 HPLVDI
+323 HPLVEI
-329 SEVWHDMRFS
+329 SESWSDMRFS
-339 ASFISLLKSL
+339 ASFVSLLKSL
-349 THPYRSSLCMKNS
+349 THPYRFSLCMRNS
-362 GDLNNGQG
+362 GNLSNDQG

-375 ESDQVGIRS
+375 ETDQVGIRS

-392 TYGSNQFVGFSRIN
+392 SYGSNQFIGFSRIN
-406 PKLIEKVP
+406 KMLIEKAP
-414 LYLFKWS
+414 LYLFKWA

-445 NRAIENSPLFEP
+445 TRAIENSSIFEP
-457 GTKFYKGLKSVLLKK
+457 GSELYNSFKPVLSQ
-472 YVNVEKPTPYMYK
+472 YANVEEPVAYMYK
-485 DPTGSSPDMESVTKI
+485 DPTGSSPDMEGVTKI

-507 DSKETKLEK
+507 DDKETKLEK

-538 TGYPRMFPVLNVEEG
+538 TGYPKMFPVLNVEEG

-564 RILFPNSDEASLK
+564 RILFPNSDDASLK
-577 DIQTTGLKALGGPDR
+577 DIQATGLKALGGPDQ

>member
-20 QSCLDLDEPTDD
+20 QSCLDFDEPTDD
-32 FRPNDITIDEGDIA
+32 FRPNDITIDEGDIV
-46 GNADSVN
+46 GEADSVN

-58 ALYTEQQ
+58 ALYTEEQ
-65 VDAAAKSLDKYFGM
+65 VDAAAKSLDKYLGM
-79 FTTAQYYMCGG
+79 LKVAQYCMRGG
-90 KIEDNGSI
+90 KEGQY
-98 LRPVSHAYQRYY
+98 PVSHAYQRIY

-125 DFAFAGALVS
+125 DFAFASELIS
-135 SYNVSPDWIAGPNGK
+135 SYHASQDWISGPNGQ
-150 FIGARNC
+150 FMGARTS
-157 LTPLLNHKSS
+157 LTPLLNHKSCDS
-167 NFIPEVKAIA
+167 IPEVKAIA
-177 LLLYNYAAIEDVD
+177 LLLYNYAAIENVD

-203 KVNPPFKYDDMKTI
+203 KVDPPFKYDDMKTI
-217 YTAAEANID
+217 YTGAEANID

-244 KVKGIVNT
+244 KVKDIVNT
-252 FSELT
+252 FSEVT
-257 RDEKNGVHDM
+257 RDQRTGVKNM

-289 PQMAQ
+289 PQLAQ

-308 LKYEVGMFPSAYGGV
+308 LKYEVALFPSIYGGV
-323 HPLVDI
+323 HPLVEI
-329 SEVWHDMRFS
+329 SESWADMRFS
-339 ASFISLLKSL
+339 ASFVSLLKSL
-349 THPYRSSLCMKNS
+349 THPYGFSLCMKNS
-362 GDLNNGQG
+362 GDLSNDQG

-375 ESDQVGIRS
+375 ETDQVGIRS

-392 TYGSNQFVGFSRIN
+392 SYGSNQFVGFSRVS
-406 PKLIEKVP
+406 KFLIEKAP
-414 LYLFKWS
+414 LYLFKWA

-445 NRAIENSPLFEP
+445 TRAIENSSIFEP
-457 GTKFYKGLKSVLLKK
+457 GSDLYNSFKPVLSQ
-472 YVNVEKPTPYMYK
+472 YGSVEKPVAYTYK

-507 DSKETKLEK
+507 DDKEMKLEK

-538 TGYPRMFPVLNVEEG
+538 TGYPKMFPVLNVEEG

-564 RILFPNSDEASLK
+564 RILFPNSDDASLK
-577 DIQTTGLKALGGPDR
+577 DIQATGLKALGGPDQ

>member
-8 AIAALATGFMTL
+8 AIAALTTGFMTL
-20 QSCLDLDEPTDD
+20 QSCLDFDEPTDD
-32 FRPNDITIDEGDIA
+32 FRPNDITIDEGDIV
-46 GNADSVN
+46 GEADSVN

-58 ALYTEQQ
+58 ALYTEEQ
-65 VDAAAKSLDKYFGM
+65 VDAAAKSLDKYLGM
-79 FTTAQYYMCGG
+79 LKVAQYCMRGG
-90 KIEDNGSI
+90 KEGQY
-98 LRPVSHAYQRYY
+98 PVSHAYQRIY

-125 DFAFAGALVS
+125 DFAFASELIS
-135 SYNVSPDWIAGPNGK
+135 SYHASQDWISGPNGQ
-150 FIGARNC
+150 FMGARTS
-157 LTPLLNHKSS
+157 LTPLLNHKSCDS
-167 NFIPEVKAIA
+167 IPEVKAIA
-177 LLLYNYAAIEDVD
+177 LLLYNYAAIENVD

-203 KVNPPFKYDDMKTI
+203 KVDPPFKYDDMKTI
-217 YTAAEANID
+217 YTGAEANID

-244 KVKGIVNT
+244 KVKDIVNK
-252 FSELT
+252 FSEVT
-257 RDEKNGVHDM
+257 HDQRNGVKNM

-289 PQMAQ
+289 PQLAQ

-308 LKYEVGMFPSAYGGV
+308 LKYEVALFPSIYGGV
-323 HPLVDI
+323 HPLVEI
-329 SEVWHDMRFS
+329 SESWADMRFS

-349 THPYRSSLCMKNS
+349 THPYRFSLCMKNS
-362 GDLNNGQG
+362 GDLSNDQG

-375 ESDQVGIRS
+375 ETDQVGIRS

-392 TYGSNQFVGFSRIN
+392 SYGSNQFVGFSRVS
-406 PKLIEKVP
+406 KFLIEKAP
-414 LYLFKWS
+414 LYLFKWA

-445 NRAIENSPLFEP
+445 TRAIENSSIFEP
-457 GTKFYKGLKSVLLKK
+457 GSDLYNSFKPVLSQ
-472 YVNVEKPTPYMYK
+472 YGSVEKPVAYTYK

-507 DSKETKLEK
+507 DDKETKLEK

-538 TGYPRMFPVLNVEEG
+538 TGYPKMFPVLNVEEG

-564 RILFPNSDEASLK
+564 RILFPNSDDASLK
-577 DIQTTGLKALGGPDR
+577 DIQATGLKALGGPDQ

>member
-8 AIAALATGFMTL
+8 AIAALTTGFMTL
-20 QSCLDLDEPTDD
+20 QSCLDFDEPTDD
-32 FRPNDITIDEGDIA
+32 FRPNDITIDEGDIV
-46 GNADSVN
+46 GEADSVN

-58 ALYTEQQ
+58 ALYTEEQ

-98 LRPVSHAYQRYY
+98 SRPVSHAWQRYY

-167 NFIPEVKAIA
+167 DSIPEVKAIA
-177 LLLYNYAAIEDVD
+177 LLLYNYAAIENVD

-203 KVNPPFKYDDMKTI
+203 KVDPPFKYDDMKTI
-217 YTAAEANID
+217 YTGVEANID

-244 KVKGIVNT
+244 TVKDIVNN
-252 FSELT
+252 FSEVT
-257 RDEKNGVHDM
+257 RDDKNGVQNM

-289 PQMAQ
+289 PQLAQ

-308 LKYEVGMFPSAYGGV
+308 LKYEVGMFPSAYGKV
-323 HPLVDI
+323 HPLVEI

-349 THPYRSSLCMKNS
+349 THPYSFSLCMRNS
-362 GDLNNGQG
+362 GNLFNDQG

-375 ESDQVGIRS
+375 ETDQVGIRS
-384 GIHTGKGQ
+384 GIHTGMGQ
-392 TYGSNQFVGFSRIN
+392 SYGSNQFIGFSRIN
-406 PKLIEKVP
+406 KMLIENAP
-414 LYLFKWS
+414 LYLFKWA

-445 NRAIENSPLFEP
+445 TRAIENSSIFEP
-457 GTKFYKGLKSVLLKK
+457 GSDLYNSFKPVLSQ
-472 YVNVEKPTPYMYK
+472 YGSVEKPVAYTYK
-485 DPTGSSPDMESVTKI
+485 DPTGSSPDMEGVTKI

-507 DSKETKLEK
+507 DDKETKLEK

-538 TGYPRMFPVLNVEEG
+538 TGYPKMFPVLNVEEG

-564 RILFPNSDEASLK
+564 RILFPNSDDASLK
-577 DIQTTGLKALGGPDR
+577 DIQATGLKALGGPDQ

>member
-8 AIAALATGFMTL
+8 AIAALTTGFMTL
-20 QSCLDLDEPTDD
+20 QSCLDFDEPTDD
-32 FRPNDITIDEGDIA
+32 FRPNDITIDEGDIV
-46 GNADSVN
+46 GEADSVN

-58 ALYTEQQ
+58 ALYTEEQ
-65 VDAAAKSLDKYFGM
+65 VDAAAKSLDKYLGM
-79 FTTAQYYMCGG
+79 LKVAQYCMRGG
-90 KIEDNGSI
+90 KEGQY
-98 LRPVSHAYQRYY
+98 PVSHAYQRIY

-125 DFAFAGALVS
+125 DFAFASELIS
-135 SYNVSPDWIAGPNGK
+135 SYHASQDWISGPNGQ
-150 FIGARNC
+150 FMGARTS
-157 LTPLLNHKSS
+157 LTPLLNHKSCDS
-167 NFIPEVKAIA
+167 IPEVKAIA
-177 LLLYNYAAIEDVD
+177 LLLYNYAAIENVD

-203 KVNPPFKYDDMKTI
+203 KVDPPFKYDDMKTI
-217 YTAAEANID
+217 YTGAEANID

-244 KVKGIVNT
+244 KVKDIVNK
-252 FSELT
+252 FSEVT
-257 RDEKNGVHDM
+257 HDQRNGVKNM
-267 ETWVRFA
+267 ETWIRFA

-289 PQMAQ
+289 PQLAQ

-308 LKYEVGMFPSAYGGV
+308 LKYEVALFPSIYGGV
-323 HPLVDI
+323 HPLVEI
-329 SEVWHDMRFS
+329 SESWADMRFS
-339 ASFISLLKSL
+339 ASFVSLLKSL
-349 THPYRSSLCMKNS
+349 THPYRFSLCMKNS
-362 GDLNNGQG
+362 GDLNNDQG

-392 TYGSNQFVGFSRIN
+392 SYGSNQFVGFSRVN
-406 PKLIEKVP
+406 KFLIEKAP
-414 LYLFKWS
+414 LYLFKWA

-431 LRGWDMGGKAELFY
+431 LRGWDMGGKAEQFY
-445 NRAIENSPLFEP
+445 TRAIENSSFLEP
-457 GTKFYKGLKSVLLKK
+457 GSELSNQLKSILSQ
-472 YVNVEKPTPYMYK
+472 YANVEEPVAYTYK

-507 DSKETKLEK
+507 DDKETKLEK

-538 TGYPRMFPVLNVEEG
+538 TGYPKMFPVLNVEEG

-558 PGDLVR
+558 AGDLVR
-564 RILFPNSDEASLK
+564 RILFPNSDDASLK
-577 DIQTTGLKALGGPDR
+577 DIQSTGLKALGGPD
-592 QATRVWWDVKGKGN
+592 QQGTRVWWDVKGKGN

>member
-1 MKRIQYI
+1 MIY
-8 AIAALATGFMTL
+8 
-20 QSCLDLDEPTDD
+20 
-32 FRPNDITIDEGDIA
+32 
-46 GNADSVN
+46 
-53 LINYK
+53 
-58 ALYTEQQ
+58 
-65 VDAAAKSLDKYFGM
+65 AAAKSLDKYFGM

-98 LRPVSHAYQRYY
+98 SRPVSHAWQRYY

-167 NFIPEVKAIA
+167 DSIPEVKAIA
-177 LLLYNYAAIEDVD
+177 LLLYNYAAIENVD
-190 MYGTIPYNDFKAN
+190 MYGTIPYNDLKAN
-203 KVNPPFKYDDMKTI
+203 KVDPPFKYDDMKTI
-217 YTAAEANID
+217 YTGVEANID

-244 KVKGIVNT
+244 KVKDIVNN
-252 FSELT
+252 FSEVT
-257 RDEKNGVHDM
+257 RDDKNGVQNM

-289 PQMAQ
+289 PQLAQ

-308 LKYEVGMFPSAYGGV
+308 LKYEVGMFPSAYGKV
-323 HPLVDI
+323 HPLVEI

-349 THPYRSSLCMKNS
+349 THPYSFSLCMRNS
-362 GDLNNGQG
+362 GNLFNDQG

-375 ESDQVGIRS
+375 ETDQVGIRS
-384 GIHTGKGQ
+384 GIHTGMGQ
-392 TYGSNQFVGFSRIN
+392 SYGSNQFIGFSRIN
-406 PKLIEKVP
+406 KMLIENAP
-414 LYLFKWS
+414 LYLFKWA

-445 NRAIENSPLFEP
+445 TRAIENSSIFEP
-457 GTKFYKGLKSVLLKK
+457 GSDLYNSFKPVLSQ
-472 YVNVEKPTPYMYK
+472 YGSVEKPVAYTYK
-485 DPTGSSPDMESVTKI
+485 DPTGSSPDMEGVTKI

-507 DSKETKLEK
+507 DDKETKLEK

-538 TGYPRMFPVLNVEEG
+538 TGYPKMFPVLNVEEG

-564 RILFPNSDEASLK
+564 RILFPNSDDASLK
-577 DIQTTGLKALGGPDR
+577 DIQATGLKALGGPDQ

>member
-1 MKRIQYI
+1 M
-8 AIAALATGFMTL
+8 
-20 QSCLDLDEPTDD
+20 
-32 FRPNDITIDEGDIA
+32 
-46 GNADSVN
+46 
-53 LINYK
+53 
-58 ALYTEQQ
+58 
-65 VDAAAKSLDKYFGM
+65 
-79 FTTAQYYMCGG
+79 
-90 KIEDNGSI
+90 
-98 LRPVSHAYQRYY
+98 
-110 TLPDVYAQYGVVPHS
+110 
-125 DFAFAGALVS
+125 
-135 SYNVSPDWIAGPNGK
+135 
-150 FIGARNC
+150 GARTS
-157 LTPLLNHKSS
+157 LTPLLNHKSCDS
-167 NFIPEVKAIA
+167 IPEVKAIA
-177 LLLYNYAAIEDVD
+177 LLLYNYAAIENVD

-217 YTAAEANID
+217 YTGAEANID

-244 KVKGIVNT
+244 KVNDIVNT
-252 FSELT
+252 FSEVT
-257 RDEKNGVHDM
+257 RDQRNGVQNM

-289 PQMAQ
+289 PQLAQ

-308 LKYEVGMFPSAYGGV
+308 LKYEVGMFPSIYGGA
-323 HPLVDI
+323 HPLVEI
-329 SEVWHDMRFS
+329 SESWADMRFS

-349 THPYRSSLCMKNS
+349 THPYRFSLCMKNS
-362 GDLNNGQG
+362 GDLSNDQG
-370 VTLPA
+370 GTLPA

-392 TYGSNQFVGFSRIN
+392 SYGSNQFVGFSRIN
-406 PKLIEKVP
+406 KFLIEKAP
-414 LYLFKWS
+414 LYLFKWA

-431 LRGWDMGGKAELFY
+431 LRGWDMGGKAEQFY
-445 NRAIENSPLFEP
+445 TRAIENSSFLEP
-457 GTKFYKGLKSVLLKK
+457 GSELSNQLKSILSQ
-472 YVNVEKPTPYMYK
+472 YANVEKPAAYTYK
-485 DPTGSSPDMESVTKI
+485 DPTGLSPDIESVTKI

-507 DSKETKLEK
+507 DDKETKLEK

-538 TGYPRMFPVLNVEEG
+538 TGYPKMFPVLNVEEG

-564 RILFPNSDEASLK
+564 RILFPNSDDASLK
-577 DIQTTGLKALGGPDR
+577 DIQATGLKALGGPDQ

>member
-8 AIAALATGFMTL
+8 AIAALTTGFMTL
-20 QSCLDLDEPTDD
+20 QSCLDFDEPTDD
-32 FRPNDITIDEGDIA
+32 FRPNDITIDEGDIV
-46 GNADSVN
+46 GEADSVN

-58 ALYTEQQ
+58 ALYTEEQ
-65 VDAAAKSLDKYFGM
+65 VDAVAKSLDKYFGM

-98 LRPVSHAYQRYY
+98 SRPVSHAWQRYY

-167 NFIPEVKAIA
+167 DSIPEVKAIA
-177 LLLYNYAAIEDVD
+177 LLLYNYAAIENVD

-203 KVNPPFKYDDMKTI
+203 KVDPPFKYDDMKTI
-217 YTAAEANID
+217 YTGVEANID

-244 KVKGIVNT
+244 KVKDIVNN
-252 FSELT
+252 FSEVT
-257 RDEKNGVHDM
+257 RDDKNGVQNM

-289 PQMAQ
+289 PQLAQ

-308 LKYEVGMFPSAYGGV
+308 LKYEVGMFPSAYGKV
-323 HPLVDI
+323 HPLVEI

-349 THPYRSSLCMKNS
+349 THPYSFSLCMRNS
-362 GDLNNGQG
+362 GNLFNDQG

-375 ESDQVGIRS
+375 ETDQVGIRS
-384 GIHTGKGQ
+384 GIHTGMGQ
-392 TYGSNQFVGFSRIN
+392 SYGSNQFIGFSRIN
-406 PKLIEKVP
+406 KMLIENAP
-414 LYLFKWS
+414 LYLFKWA

-445 NRAIENSPLFEP
+445 TRAIENSSIFEP
-457 GTKFYKGLKSVLLKK
+457 GSDLYNSFKPVLSQ
-472 YVNVEKPTPYMYK
+472 YGSVEKPVAYTYK
-485 DPTGSSPDMESVTKI
+485 DPTGSSPDMEGVTKI

-507 DSKETKLEK
+507 DDKETKLEK

-538 TGYPRMFPVLNVEEG
+538 TGYPKMFPVLNVEEG

-564 RILFPNSDEASLK
+564 RILFPNSDDASLK
-577 DIQTTGLKALGGPDR
+577 DIQATGLKALGGPDQ

>member
-8 AIAALATGFMTL
+8 AIAALTTGFMTL
-20 QSCLDLDEPTDD
+20 QSCLDFDEPTDD
-32 FRPNDITIDEGDIA
+32 FRPNDITIDEGDIV
-46 GNADSVN
+46 GEADSVN

-58 ALYTEQQ
+58 ALYTEEQ
-65 VDAAAKSLDKYFGM
+65 VDAAAKSLDKYLGM
-79 FTTAQYYMCGG
+79 LKVAQYCMRGG
-90 KIEDNGSI
+90 KEGQY
-98 LRPVSHAYQRYY
+98 PVSHAYQRIY

-125 DFAFAGALVS
+125 DFAFASELIS
-135 SYNVSPDWIAGPNGK
+135 SYHASQDWISGPNGQ
-150 FIGARNC
+150 FMGARTS
-157 LTPLLNHKSS
+157 LTPLLNHKSCDS
-167 NFIPEVKAIA
+167 IPEVKAIA
-177 LLLYNYAAIEDVD
+177 LLLYNYAAIENVD

-203 KVNPPFKYDDMKTI
+203 KVDPPFKYDDMKTI
-217 YTAAEANID
+217 YTGAEANID

-244 KVKGIVNT
+244 KVKDIVNK
-252 FSELT
+252 FSEVT
-257 RDEKNGVHDM
+257 HDQRNGVKNM
-267 ETWVRFA
+267 ETWIRFA

-289 PQMAQ
+289 PQLAQ

-308 LKYEVGMFPSAYGGV
+308 LKYEVALFPSIYGGV
-323 HPLVDI
+323 HPLVEI
-329 SEVWHDMRFS
+329 SESWADMRFS
-339 ASFISLLKSL
+339 ASFVSLLKSL
-349 THPYRSSLCMKNS
+349 THPYGFSLCMKNS
-362 GDLNNGQG
+362 GDLNNDQG

-392 TYGSNQFVGFSRIN
+392 SYGSNQFVGFSRVN
-406 PKLIEKVP
+406 KFLIEKAP
-414 LYLFKWS
+414 LYLFKWA

-431 LRGWDMGGKAELFY
+431 LRGWDMGGKAEQFY
-445 NRAIENSPLFEP
+445 TRAIENSSFLEP
-457 GTKFYKGLKSVLLKK
+457 GSELSNQLKSILSQ
-472 YVNVEKPTPYMYK
+472 YANVEEPVAYTYK

-507 DSKETKLEK
+507 DDKETKLEK

-538 TGYPRMFPVLNVEEG
+538 TGYPKMFPVLNVEEG

-558 PGDLVR
+558 AGDLVR
-564 RILFPNSDEASLK
+564 RILFPNSDDASLK
-577 DIQTTGLKALGGPDR
+577 DIQSTGLKALGGPD
-592 QATRVWWDVKGKGN
+592 QQGTRVWWDVKGKGN

>member
-8 AIAALATGFMTL
+8 AIAALTTGFMTL
-20 QSCLDLDEPTDD
+20 QSCLDFDEPTDD
-32 FRPNDITIDEGDIA
+32 FRPNDITIDEGDIV
-46 GNADSVN
+46 GEADSVN

-58 ALYTEQQ
+58 ALYTEEQ
-65 VDAAAKSLDKYFGM
+65 VDVAAKSLDKYFGM

-98 LRPVSHAYQRYY
+98 SRPVSHAWQRYY

-125 DFAFAGALVS
+125 DFAYAGALVS

-167 NFIPEVKAIA
+167 DSIPEVKAIA
-177 LLLYNYAAIEDVD
+177 LLLYNYAVIENVD

-203 KVNPPFKYDDMKTI
+203 KVDPPFKYDDMKTI
-217 YTAAEANID
+217 YTGAEANID

-244 KVKGIVNT
+244 KVKDIVNN
-252 FSELT
+252 FSEVT
-257 RDEKNGVHDM
+257 RDDKNGVQNM

-289 PQMAQ
+289 PQLAQ

-308 LKYEVGMFPSAYGGV
+308 LKYEVGMYPSAYGKV
-323 HPLVDI
+323 HPLVEI
-329 SEVWHDMRFS
+329 SEVWADMRFS

-349 THPYRSSLCMKNS
+349 THPYRFSLCMRNS
-362 GDLNNGQG
+362 GDLFNDQG

-375 ESDQVGIRS
+375 ETDQVGIRS

-406 PKLIEKVP
+406 KMLIENAP
-414 LYLFKWS
+414 LYLFKWA

-445 NRAIENSPLFEP
+445 TRAIENSSIFEP
-457 GTKFYKGLKSVLLKK
+457 GSDLYNSFKPVLSQ
-472 YVNVEKPTPYMYK
+472 YGRVEKPVAYTYK
-485 DPTGSSPDMESVTKI
+485 DPTGSSPDMEGVTKI

-507 DSKETKLEK
+507 DDKETKLEK

-538 TGYPRMFPVLNVEEG
+538 TGYPKMFPVLNVEEG

-558 PGDLVR
+558 AGDLVR
-564 RILFPNSDEASLK
+564 RILFPNSDDASLK
-577 DIQTTGLKALGGPDR
+577 DIQATGLKALGGPDQ

>member
-8 AIAALATGFMTL
+8 AIAALTTGFMTL
-20 QSCLDLDEPTDD
+20 QSCLDFDEPTDD
-32 FRPNDITIDEGDIA
+32 FRPNDITIDEGDIV
-46 GNADSVN
+46 GEADSVN

-58 ALYTEQQ
+58 ALYTEDQ
-65 VDAAAKSLDKYFGM
+65 VDAAAKSLDKYLGM
-79 FTTAQYYMCGG
+79 LKVAQYCMRGG
-90 KIEDNGSI
+90 KEGQY
-98 LRPVSHAYQRYY
+98 PVSHAYQRIY

-125 DFAFAGALVS
+125 DFAFASELIS
-135 SYNVSPDWIAGPNGK
+135 SYHASQDWISGPNGQ
-150 FIGARNC
+150 FMGARTS
-157 LTPLLNHKSS
+157 LTPLLNHKSCDS
-167 NFIPEVKAIA
+167 IPEVKAIA
-177 LLLYNYAAIEDVD
+177 LLLYNYAAIENVD

-203 KVNPPFKYDDMKTI
+203 KVDPPFKYDDMKTI
-217 YTAAEANID
+217 YTGAEANID

-244 KVKGIVNT
+244 KVKDIVNK
-252 FSELT
+252 FSEVT
-257 RDEKNGVHDM
+257 HDQRNGVKNM

-289 PQMAQ
+289 PQLAQ

-308 LKYEVGMFPSAYGGV
+308 LKYEVALFPSIYGGV
-323 HPLVDI
+323 HPLVEICDG
-329 SEVWHDMRFS
+329 WGDMRFS
-339 ASFISLLKSL
+339 ASFVSMLKSL
-349 THPYRSSLCMKNS
+349 THPYRFSLCTKNS
-362 GDLNNGQG
+362 GDLSNDQG

-375 ESDQVGIRS
+375 ETDQVGIRS

-392 TYGSNQFVGFSRIN
+392 SYGSNQFIGFSRIN
-406 PKLIEKVP
+406 KLLIDKAP
-414 LYLFKWS
+414 LYLFKWA

-431 LRGWDMGGKAELFY
+431 LRGWDMGGKAEQFY
-445 NRAIENSPLFEP
+445 TRAIENSAFLEP
-457 GTKFYKGLKSVLLKK
+457 GSDIYNALKPVLSQ
-472 YVNVEKPTPYMYK
+472 YANIEEPVAYTYK

-507 DSKETKLEK
+507 DDKETKLEK

-538 TGYPRMFPVLNVEEG
+538 TGYPKMFPVLNVEEG

-564 RILFPNSDEASLK
+564 RILFPNSDDASLK
-577 DIQTTGLKALGGPDR
+577 DIQATGLKALGGPDQ

>member
-8 AIAALATGFMTL
+8 AIAALTTGFMTL
-20 QSCLDLDEPTDD
+20 QSCLDFDEPTDD
-32 FRPNDITIDEGDIA
+32 FRPNDITIDEGDIV
-46 GNADSVN
+46 GEADSVN

-79 FTTAQYYMCGG
+79 LKVAQYCMRGG
-90 KIEDNGSI
+90 KDGQY
-98 LRPVSHAYQRYY
+98 PVSHAYQRNY

-125 DFAFAGALVS
+125 DFAFASELIS
-135 SYNVSPDWIAGPNGK
+135 SYHASQDWIAGPNGQ
-150 FIGARNC
+150 FIGARTS
-157 LTPLLNHKSS
+157 LTPLLNHRSCDS
-167 NFIPEVKAIA
+167 IPEVKAIA
-177 LLLYNYAAIEDVD
+177 LLLYNYAAIENVD

-217 YTAAEANID
+217 YTGAEANID

-244 KVKGIVNT
+244 KVKDIVNN
-252 FSELT
+252 FSEVT
-257 RDEKNGVHDM
+257 RDDKNGVQNM

-280 MAMHMVKAE
+280 MAMHIVKAE
-289 PQMAQ
+289 PQLAQ

-308 LKYEVGMFPSAYGGV
+308 LKYEVALFPSKYGGA
-323 HPLVDI
+323 HPLVEI
-329 SEVWHDMRFS
+329 SESWADIRFS
-339 ASFISLLKSL
+339 ASFVSLLKSL
-349 THPYRSSLCMKNS
+349 THPYRFSLCMKNS
-362 GDLNNGQG
+362 GDLSNDQG

-392 TYGSNQFVGFSRIN
+392 SYGSNPFVGFSRIN
-406 PKLIEKVP
+406 KFLIEKAP
-414 LYLFKWS
+414 LYLFKWA
-421 EIDFLRAEGA
+421 EVDFLRAEGA
-431 LRGWDMGGKAELFY
+431 LRGWDMGGKAEQFY
-445 NRAIENSPLFEP
+445 TRAIENSSFLEP
-457 GTKFYKGLKSVLLKK
+457 GTELSNQLKTILSQ
-472 YVNVEKPTPYMYK
+472 YANVEAPAAYTYK
-485 DPTGSSPDMESVTKI
+485 DPTGTSSDMESVTKI

-507 DSKETKLEK
+507 DDKETKLEK

-538 TGYPRMFPVLNVEEG
+538 TGYPKMFPVLNVEEG

-564 RILFPNSDEASLK
+564 RILFPNSDDASLK
-577 DIQTTGLKALGGPDR
+577 DIQATGLKALGGPDQ